1 MGSLRSRR
9 WRNLESDAR
18 PPPSV
23 QSRWR
28 SSGSC
33 ARSCLGL
40 IQREREAR
48 GLTQEQLADKAGIHW
63 TTVGKIERGKQIPSV
78 ALLAVLA
85 RGLDVDLMDLLA
97 PALPPGAG
105 APGGDDED
113 ALAELTRTLPKP
125 ERRKLLPV
133 IQALLRW
140 KEGQ

>member
-1 MGSLRSRR
+1 MDYGR
-9 WRNLESDAR
+9 
-18 PPPSV
+18 
-23 QSRWR
+23 
-28 SSGSC
+28 
-33 ARSCLGL
+33 
-40 IQREREAR
+40 
-48 GLTQEQLADKAGIHW
+48 
-63 TTVGKIERGKQIPSV
+63 KIERGKQIPSV

-85 RGLDVDLMDLLA
+85 RGLDVGLMDLLA